1 MKTWRVRTDGC
12 HVPAH
17 TRVVSR
23 HTSRA
28 THPPSLRYGAASHAA
43 AFTLIEIMVVCAIMV
58 LILAMGIPSIYQMTT
73 KKGMRRAVSDVLETC
88 AHARAQA
95 ILRGQQVDLVFHPLE
110 RRFEVA
116 GSAPPTT
123 DSPNFVVSAP
133 APAAIPGLNGVIP
146 EDVTIEML
154 DINLLEYNQ
163 SEYARVKFY
172 PNGTCD
178 ELTLVLRSDLGE
190 WRKITLEVTTALAT
204 QGDVR

>member
-1 MKTWRVRTDGC
+1 MKTRRVRTDEC
-12 HVPAH
+12 HKPAH
-17 TRVVSR
+17 ARVVSR
-23 HTSRA
+23 HAPRTTHHA
-28 THPPSLRYGAASHAA
+28 TG
-43 AFTLIEIMVVCAIMV
+43 FTLIEIMVVASIMI

-123 DSPNFVVSAP
+123 DNPDFVVSAP
-133 APAAIPGLNGVIP
+133 APAAAIPGLNGVIP

-178 ELTLVLRSDLGE
+178 ELTLVLRSDQGE

>member
-1 MKTWRVRTDGC
+1 M
-12 HVPAH
+12 
-17 TRVVSR
+17 
-23 HTSRA
+23 
-28 THPPSLRYGAASHAA
+28 
-43 AFTLIEIMVVCAIMV
+43 IEIMVVAAIMV

-88 AHARAQA
+88 AHARAHA
-95 ILRGQQVDLVFHPLE
+95 IMRGQEVDMVFHPLE

-116 GSAPPTT
+116 GSASMPRENPDYVIP
-123 DSPNFVVSAP
+123 DSPP
-133 APAAIPGLNGVIP
+133 AAAIPGLNGVIP

-163 SEYARVKFY
+163 SEYARVRFY

-178 ELTLVLRSDLGE
+178 ELTLVLRSDQGE
-190 WRKITLEVTTALAT
+190 WRKITLEVTTGLAM

>member
-1 MKTWRVRTDGC
+1 M
-12 HVPAH
+12 
-17 TRVVSR
+17 
-23 HTSRA
+23 
-28 THPPSLRYGAASHAA
+28 
-43 AFTLIEIMVVCAIMV
+43 IEIMVVAAIMV

-88 AHARAQA
+88 AHARAHA
-95 ILRGQQVDLVFHPLE
+95 IMRGQEVDLVFHPLE

-116 GSAPPTT
+116 GSVSVSRENPDYVIPDAPP
-123 DSPNFVVSAP
+123 A
-133 APAAIPGLNGVIP
+133 AAIPGLNGVIP

-163 SEYARVKFY
+163 SEYARVRFY

-178 ELTLVLRSDLGE
+178 ELTLVLRSDQGE
-190 WRKITLEVTTALAT
+190 WRKITLEVTTGLAM

>member
-1 MKTWRVRTDGC
+1 MNTRREKSGVQSPKSKVQSAGTQDAGLRTN
-12 HVPAH
+12 A
-17 TRVVSR
+17 R
-23 HTSRA
+23 
-28 THPPSLRYGAASHAA
+28 
-43 AFTLIEIMVVCAIMV
+43 AFTLIEIMVVASIMV

-123 DSPNFVVSAP
+123 ENPDFVVSGTAPP
-133 APAAIPGLNGVIP
+133 APIPGLNGVIP

-178 ELTLVLRSDLGE
+178 ELTLVLRSDQGE